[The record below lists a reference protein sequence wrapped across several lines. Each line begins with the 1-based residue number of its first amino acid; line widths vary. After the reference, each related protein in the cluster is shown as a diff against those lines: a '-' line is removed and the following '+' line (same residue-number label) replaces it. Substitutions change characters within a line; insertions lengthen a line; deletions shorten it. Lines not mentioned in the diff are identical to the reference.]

1 MKKIG
6 VALSGGGARG
16 FAHIGLLQML
26 DELGIEIAAIS
37 GVSAGGIVGAF
48 YAAGFAPIDILKI
61 LKENSYLSIKNILW
75 RKDGFFSLE
84 PLLKILQKNIV
95 NNQFELLQKK
105 LFITATDVQNGNS
118 TVFQSGEVFSAVMAS
133 AAIPVIFEPV
143 EINQIKFVD
152 GGLLN
157 NLNAEILKNEC
168 DFIIGNHVNKLNQEI
183 NLSSKINLLEHCFH
197 LSIAHKVYE
206 QSKFCDIFIEPNLHN
221 FKLFDAEHADEIYEI
236 GYNEAAKFKNELI
249 ALKS

>member
-6 VALSGGGARG
+6 ITLSGGGARG

-48 YAAGFAPIDILKI
+48 YAAGFSPMDILKI

-84 PLLKILQKNIV
+84 PLLKILQKNIAH
-95 NNQFELLQKK
+95 NQFELLQKK

-118 TVFQSGEVFSAVMAS
+118 AVFQSGEIFSAVMAS
-133 AAIPVIFEPV
+133 AAIPVIFEPI

-157 NLNAEILKNEC
+157 NLNAEILKNDC
-168 DFIIGNHVNKLNQEI
+168 NFIIGNHVNKLNREN
-183 NLSSKINLLEHCFH
+183 NLGSKINLLEHCFH

-206 QSKFCDIFIEPNLHN
+206 QSRFCDIFLEPDLHN
-221 FKLFDAEHADEIYEI
+221 FKLFDAEHADKIFEI
-236 GYNEAAKFKNELI
+236 GYNEATKFKQELI
-249 ALKS
+249 ALK